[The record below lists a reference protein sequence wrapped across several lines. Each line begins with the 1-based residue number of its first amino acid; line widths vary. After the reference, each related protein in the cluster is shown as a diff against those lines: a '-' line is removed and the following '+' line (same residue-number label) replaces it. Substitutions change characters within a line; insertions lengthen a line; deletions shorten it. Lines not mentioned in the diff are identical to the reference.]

1 MTVTLKIISTYQ
13 QNSYLTF
20 TSSKLIQE
28 TVEQKVKYV
37 KLKRKTPI
45 HVNWPCSGVFLLIL
59 DIFLNVF

>member
-28 TVEQKVKYV
+28 TVEQEAKYV

-45 HVNWPCSGVFLLIL
+45 HVNWRRSGVF
-59 DIFLNVF
+59 